1 LAADTGYPGFKRPT
15 SGNDPWSAVN
25 FMVRMILGELATATV
40 VQVKGVTNAGGVAAV
55 GSVDVLPL
63 VRQVT
68 PDGDGVPHGTV
79 FGLPYMRMQGGEN
92 AVILDPQ
99 VGDIGIAVFASRD
112 ISSVK
117 ATKAEALPGSG
128 RSFDYADGL
137 YIGGVLNG
145 TPTQYVR
152 FAADGITL
160 KSPTKV
166 TLEAPAIELKG
177 PVTGTSTAAFTG
189 DVTGAGKSLS
199 THRHGG
205 VTTGGGQTGVPV

>member
-1 LAADTGYPGFKRPT
+1 
-15 SGNDPWSAVN
+15 
-25 FMVRMILGELATATV
+25 MVLGELATATV
-40 VQVKGVTNAGGVAAV
+40 VQVVAVTNAGGVEPV

-79 FGLPYMRMQGGEN
+79 FGLPYMRMQGGAN

-117 ATKAEALPGSG
+117 ATKAEALPGSA
-128 RSFDYADGL
+128 RTFDYADGL

-145 TPTQYVR
+145 VPTQFVQ
-152 FAADGITL
+152 FAAAGITI

-166 TLEAPAIELKG
+166 TIEAPAIELKG

-189 DVTGAGKSLS
+189 DVTGASKSLS